1 MKVIIIENG
10 YNDLITSRVG
20 LGDFLEKSGKEV
32 VYACP
37 NPDDNR
43 IKHIP
48 MNRSSLDFFKLLLGY
63 SELRFL
69 EAQTKSDA
77 VLSFRLIPN
86 VLNYLSSFRGVRRK
100 RVAVITGLGY
110 AFSNNSSLYF
120 NKLQYWLIR
129 SFYRFAS
136 KRIQIVTQNPDDLIE
151 LGIKNGKV
159 ILGSGVIP
167 QNSAGSANFDPG
179 SLKLLYS
186 GRLLKS
192 KGVLMVLEIFEELKT
207 KHPNASLTITGS
219 IDSENPDS
227 LSQVDLNILKG
238 KAGINYLGFVKDMNS
253 IYSKCNVLIFPSIY
267 REGVPRVIVESL
279 MHGLTIVTRNMPGCK
294 ETVKNNGFLIT
305 EKHSIRD
312 IVEYLERLD
321 LNEFSK
327 NSIESKEIFRKF
339 FSSEVIYPQYLE
351 LLV

>member
-1 MKVIIIENG
+1 MKLIIIENG
-10 YNDLITSRVG
+10 YNDLINSRVG
-20 LGDFLEKSGKEV
+20 LGDFFEKSGIEV

-37 NPDDNR
+37 NPVDDR
-43 IKHIP
+43 VKHIP
-48 MNRSSLDFFKLLLGY
+48 MNRSSFDLFKLWLGY
-63 SELRFL
+63 RELCFL

-86 VLNYLSSFRGVRRK
+86 VLNYFSSFHGTPRK

-110 AFSNNSSLYF
+110 AFSKNGSFFSL
-120 NKLQYWLIR
+120 KLQYWLIR
-129 SFYRFAS
+129 SFYRLAS
-136 KRIQIVTQNPDDLIE
+136 KRIQIVAQNPDDLNE

-167 QNSAGSANFDPG
+167 QKSAGSAIFDPG

-192 KGVLMVLEIFEELKT
+192 KGVLMAIEIFEELKT
-207 KHPNASLTITGS
+207 KHTDAILTITGS

-267 REGVPRVIVESL
+267 REGVPRVILESL

-305 EKHSIRD
+305 EKHSVRD

-321 LNEFSK
+321 FKELHK
-327 NSIESKEIFRKF
+327 NSNESKEIFKNF

-351 LLV
+351 LLA